1 MTLIELVS
9 WLYMLTNSVRVF
21 AYFPQIISAWH
32 ATPENARALSR
43 TTWAMFSISHLTT
56 TLYGYVVMQDTVFT
70 TVSTANLLCT
80 TAVLVLIIRRQ
91 AGAAPLPLMH
101 STVPSPASR

>member
-56 TLYGYVVMQDTVFT
+56 TLYGYVVMQGAIFT

-80 TAVLVLIIRRQ
+80 TAVLVLIIQRQ
-91 AGAAPLPLMH
+91 AGGRTPRLAPAG
-101 STVPSPASR
+101 VPKLAGR